1 MMNHSFK
8 ENISFHSLKSLN
20 RVSWGQIFCPQN
32 SEVVSTPW
40 LLETE
45 NRRQILSRI
54 YVYKICQHNGSVCAS
69 LSCFSQEI
77 WIFMIYGF
85 RVICRISCYNKNL
98 EFYVK
103 QTYRN
108 ISQMTKCVF
117 RICCNKL
124 ANWKGWADT
133 YVRNLWNWNWLFSSR
148 YHV

>member
-8 ENISFHSLKSLN
+8 ENIPFFKVFESSLAGPNILSTKL
-20 RVSWGQIFCPQN
+20 GGGPC
-32 SEVVSTPW
+32 TPW

-54 YVYKICQHNGSVCAS
+54 YVFYKTCQHNGSVCAS
-69 LSCFSQEI
+69 LFCFSREI

-85 RVICRISCYNKNL
+85 RVICRISSYNKNR

-103 QTYRN
+103 ETNRN